1 MKNYL
6 KYALVAFMG
15 LFAFPLMAQESGLQ
29 PDGIE
34 SVVKMIVD
42 FLANSFP
49 NIAGVALASL
59 AGLVVLGRIY
69 IAMSPTKKDDQWL
82 QDLEAKPYVGMAFR
96 VLGAFSPVAR
106 KNKDS

>member
-6 KYALVAFMG
+6 KYALAAFIG
-15 LFAFPLMAQESGLQ
+15 LFAFPVMAQESGLQ

-49 NIAGVALASL
+49 DIAGIALAAL

-82 QDLEAKPYVGMAFR
+82 QEQEAKPYVGMAFR
-96 VLGAFSPVAR
+96 VLAAFSPIQR
-106 KNKDS
+106 KDK